1 MLPPP
6 WGAAIWMGSGEVDV
20 KMLVSSCLLCSSF
33 VLACATIFFGFHVHK
48 LDCAQFQVL
57 GSDHPITATVGG
69 DVVLPCHLSPRM
81 NAEHMEMP
89 EYQGRTEFLKGGV
102 SNGNVS
108 LRILRTR
115 LSDEGQYQCLI
126 KDGNFYEEAT
136 LELKVAVSGSSPL
149 LSVEDYQ
156 DGGIRVGCRAAGW
169 YPKPE
174 MLWRDFRDSS
184 FLPLLNLPPK
194 TRTASSR

>member
-1 MLPPP
+1 MCHHHPNQKPLY
-6 WGAAIWMGSGEVDV
+6 
-20 KMLVSSCLLCSSF
+20 LLF
-33 VLACATIFFGFHVHK
+33 A
-48 LDCAQFQVL
+48 AQFQVL

-81 NAEHMEMP
+81 NAEHMEVRWFRSRFSIYVHLYQSGQDHFSSQMP

-136 LELKVAVSGSSPL
+136 LELKVAGKAPEAGLPMRKASGFNHFPYEDLEILSISP
-149 LSVEDYQ
+149 V
-156 DGGIRVGCRAAGW
+156 
-169 YPKPE
+169 
-174 MLWRDFRDSS
+174 
-184 FLPLLNLPPK
+184 
-194 TRTASSR
+194 